1 MEGRPP
7 IPSSPPA
14 APPVVDHRLMP
25 PGVLPHHLQQWV
37 LVGIAI
43 VMIGIL
49 TMSGGVPK
57 PRATTTTASPGAAA
71 LDPNQQRI
79 QEYQRR
85 IQEQAQRLTHE
96 QAELTR
102 ARQAVAGASDADAGG
117 PTGGRERRPSGA
129 TSASSTSTTVSL
141 QQERAQREY
150 RSLFADNV
158 AFSQEHTARASSE
171 RRALSAALASQ
182 ALAAASAPAAPG
194 MGERSAVAPLW
205 VPTTP
210 PPGGVGPAVPVPST
224 PAAIAESG
232 MRPVAPSNPSTPGS
246 APTRTGDESVADG
259 RDHRSEPP
267 ARRAA
272 EPTPSADTTFRL
284 TEGTIIETVLTN
296 RLDGTFAGP
305 VNCLVTTAVYAS
317 DQQHLLIPAGSHVL
331 GEAKPVNTFGQSRLA
346 VVFHRLLLPND
357 RRIDLHD
364 FHGLNQVGDIGLHD
378 QVDRHYAQIFGA
390 SLAVGAIAGLAQA
403 RTTVGLD
410 ATAVD
415 VYRQGASANVAQSSA
430 RILDRFLN
438 ILPTVTIREGH
449 RIKVY
454 LSNDLELPAYRE
466 ALPTAGGRP

>member
-1 MEGRPP
+1 MEARPS
-7 IPSSPPA
+7 IPPSPPGG
-14 APPVVDHRLMP
+14 PPVVDHREMP
-25 PGVLPHHLQQWV
+25 PGVLPRHLQQWV

-49 TMSGGVPK
+49 AMGGGAPK

-102 ARQAVAGASDADAGG
+102 AKQAVAGASEADAGS
-117 PTGGRERRPSGA
+117 PTGDRERRPGGV
-129 TSASSTSTTVSL
+129 TSASSTSTTASL

-150 RSLFADNV
+150 QSLFADNV
-158 AFSQEHTARASSE
+158 AFSQEQTARARSE
-171 RRALSAALASQ
+171 RRALSAPSAMQ
-182 ALAAASAPAAPG
+182 APAAASAPVAAG
-194 MGERSAVAPLW
+194 VGERSSVAPLW
-205 VPTTP
+205 VPAAP
-210 PPGGVGPAVPVPST
+210 IPGGVGAAVPVPST
-224 PAAIAESG
+224 LAAITEPGTRPAALSS
-232 MRPVAPSNPSTPGS
+232 PSALGS
-246 APTRTGDESVADG
+246 APTRAGDESAGGG
-259 RDHRSEPP
+259 RDHRLDPP
-267 ARRAA
+267 PRRVADS
-272 EPTPSADTTFRL
+272 TPSADRTFRL
-284 TEGTIIETVLTN
+284 MEGTIIETVLTN

-305 VNCLVTTAVYAS
+305 VNCLVTTPVYAS
-317 DQQHLLIPAGSHVL
+317 DQQHLLIPAGSRVL

-346 VVFHRLLLPND
+346 VVFHRLLLPNET
-357 RRIDLHD
+357 RIDLHD

-410 ATAVD
+410 ATAID
-415 VYRQGASANVAQSSA
+415 VYREGASANVAQSSA

-438 ILPTVTIREGH
+438 LLPTVTIREGH